1 MPIEARRDD
10 EGVVRG
16 RQRGRVLWK
25 QIADALAAELVAG
38 RYPAGSKLPTEPE
51 LMARFRVGR
60 HTLRQAMAAL
70 EEQGLVR
77 IEQGRGTFVHDGV
90 VHYRISERTRFA
102 QNLISQGR
110 EPAYK
115 VVGIE
120 EAPPRLD
127 ISEALGL
134 KHNELVA
141 RIDVDSFANDVVIGL
156 SDVYFPAL
164 RFPGVG
170 EVYRELRSTTATYL
184 HFGVHDYV
192 RRATRISSRLP
203 TPDEARR
210 LHQPKSRPV
219 LVTRKVDADLEGR
232 SLSYSET
239 RWASDRVE
247 FVIDPSSTFDAASG
261 AAFAINDVRL

>member
-1 MPIEARRDD
+1 MPIEARPSN
-10 EGVVRG
+10 EAATKG
-16 RQRGRVLWK
+16 RQRGRVIWK
-25 QIADALAAELVAG
+25 QIADLIAAELIAG
-38 RYPAGSKLPTEPE
+38 HYPPGSKLPTEPE
-51 LMARFRVGR
+51 LVQRFRVGR

-115 VVGIE
+115 VVWIE
-120 EAPPRLD
+120 AGRPPRD
-127 ISEALGL
+127 VREALTL
-134 KHNELVA
+134 ERHELVA
-141 RIDVDSFANDVVIGL
+141 RVDVDSFANDVAIGI

-170 EVYRELRSTTATYL
+170 EVYRELGSTTATYR

-219 LVTRKVDADLEGR
+219 LVTRKIDADLSGR
-232 SLSYSET
+232 PLSFSET

-247 FVIDPSSTFDAASG
+247 FVIDASTNLDVPAGEAFTVDG
-261 AAFAINDVRL
+261 ARR